1 MITGCYLPTWCELTL
16 EDGRSVTALAFIMD
30 PRHPLYESDTCPD
43 AVAPLIA
50 AATGP
55 LGSNAQYLF
64 SLEQELAKRG
74 MEEESLSR
82 LAHQVRALQTCV
94 SQAQG

>member
-1 MITGCYLPTWCELTL
+1 
-16 EDGRSVTALAFIMD
+16 RSVTALAFIMD
-30 PRHPLYESDTCPD
+30 PRHPLYESDSCPE
-43 AVAPLIA
+43 AIAPLIA
-50 AATGP
+50 AASGP

-82 LAHQVRALQTCV
+82 LAHQVRALQAGV
-94 SQAQG
+94 

>member
-1 MITGCYLPTWCELTL
+1 
-16 EDGRSVTALAFIMD
+16 MD
-30 PRHPLYESDTCPD
+30 PRHPLYESDSCPE
-43 AVAPLIA
+43 AIAPLIA

-64 SLEQELAKRG
+64 ALEEELTRRG

-82 LAHQVRALQTCV
+82 LAHQVRTLQ
-94 SQAQG
+94 QACLKQA